1 MTHHPHTT
9 PAALAQLS
17 QRPPAPRPDPLWRR
31 AAGLAFSTL
40 AFVAF
45 IGALLGWWGALD
57 GGR

>member
-1 MTHHPHTT
+1 MSHPEGMN
-9 PAALAQLS
+9 
-17 QRPPAPRPDPLWRR
+17 PDPLWRR